1 MSVYLIDLQFLS
13 SFVYFFFMGVGIYE
27 KETLASQGKYKSI
40 PQTHCILTYP
50 IVLYTWKD
58 GTGHIH
64 ICNMYWIVLRIL
76 KPPEL
81 ISLAVWFRLTGL
93 YCFAPLNE
101 LEVFFVSSY
110 FLIFFLWCICGNK
123 FWYLVQNIQALTTWP
138 TLVGWLF
145 PYLTATICRY
155 QRVAGINCLLLHG
168 LLTFLFV

>member
-1 MSVYLIDLQFLS
+1 
-13 SFVYFFFMGVGIYE
+13 MGVGIYE

-101 LEVFFVSSY
+101 LEVFFEVVDTSGGCGASFVVEIVSEQ
-110 FLIFFLWCICGNK
+110 FEGKRLLERHRMVNA
-123 FWYLVQNIQALTTWP
+123 ALEEEMKQIHALSIKKAVTPDQWKQQQESNQSNP
-138 TLVGWLF
+138 
-145 PYLTATICRY
+145 A
-155 QRVAGINCLLLHG
+155 A
-168 LLTFLFV
+168 